1 MSPAPSRSADR
12 PATHGRVLVVDDEP
26 EMRRMIC
33 AALRSQ
39 GWETLEAATME
50 EVMGALEAD
59 APTAVTLDVNLRGE
73 SGYDVCRRIRE
84 MSDVPILFLTARS
97 DEFDHV
103 LGLELGADDFLT
115 KPFSHRVLAARIA
128 AVVRRRA
135 PARPSGPLS
144 IGPVTLDLGARRAH
158 VGSRPVALTKNEFDL
173 LAILLAEPHRAFTRR
188 ELLERIWGEWHSD
201 DHVLD
206 TTIGRLRA
214 KLEHVGAGQAIET
227 LRGVGYRLEPDACP

>member
-84 MSDVPILFLTARS
+84 MSDVPILFLTGHGDVPWEDSFRA
-97 DEFDHV
+97 
-103 LGLELGADDFLT
+103 LEAIGYKGPISVVIQVIGIYF
-115 KPFSHRVLAARIA
+115 HR
-128 AVVRRRA
+128 
-135 PARPSGPLS
+135 PPM
-144 IGPVTLDLGARRAH
+144 
-158 VGSRPVALTKNEFDL
+158 
-173 LAILLAEPHRAFTRR
+173 
-188 ELLERIWGEWHSD
+188 
-201 DHVLD
+201 
-206 TTIGRLRA
+206 LRMS
-214 KLEHVGAGQAIET
+214 
-227 LRGVGYRLEPDACP
+227 